1 MRIKFSIPGQLIGK
15 GRPKFTTA
23 GGFPRAYTPAKTA
36 SAEAMVR
43 SFGAEAMGAQP
54 LFEGPLSL
62 TVTIYKQHPA
72 SWSKR
77 RKLSSFF
84 VSGKPDCSN
93 ICKMLEDGLN
103 GITWHDDSQ
112 IAIIHFARYYS
123 AGPEHA
129 DIEIT
134 DELTVPADMPVPA
147 ISPEPP
153 PLFRHLGRRRVAA

>member
-1 MRIKFSIPGQLIGK
+1 MRVKFSIPGQLIGK

-43 SFGAEAMGAQP
+43 SFGAEAMKGGP

-72 SWSKR
+72 SWPKKR
-77 RKLSSFF
+77 KAMSFF
-84 VSGKPDCSN
+84 VQGKPDVSN
-93 ICKMLEDGLN
+93 VQKMLEDALN
-103 GITWHDDSQ
+103 GICWRDDSQ
-112 IAIIHFARYYS
+112 IAMSHFARYYS

-134 DELTVPADMPVPA
+134 DELTVPADMPVPVVSA
-147 ISPEPP
+147 EPL
-153 PLFRHLGRRRVAA
+153 PLFRRRARPKVAA